1 LPRSIGNAAGTL
13 LIVPRSGPAR
23 GIPAARGGKWT
34 AVQVSRLLEVAA
46 IPFFDASAAV
56 AA

>member
-1 LPRSIGNAAGTL
+1 MQTASP
-13 LIVPRSGPAR
+13 SGHRRRPGGAR
-23 GIPAARGGKWT
+23 HSCSARGGKWT

>member
-1 LPRSIGNAAGTL
+1 MSLP
-13 LIVPRSGPAR
+13 
-23 GIPAARGGKWT
+23 KWT

-46 IPFFDASAAV
+46 IPFFDVSAAV